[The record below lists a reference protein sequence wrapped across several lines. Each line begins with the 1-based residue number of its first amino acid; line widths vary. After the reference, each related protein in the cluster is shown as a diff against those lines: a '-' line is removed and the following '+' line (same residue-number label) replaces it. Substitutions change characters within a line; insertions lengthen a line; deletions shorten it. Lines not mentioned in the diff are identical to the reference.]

1 MIWVTIIGMNPTKKK
16 VTFETLPDLQLEATA
31 GWDDY
36 ELLDSGN
43 GLKLERYGV
52 FRLARPEAEA
62 IWRPAFPESEW
73 QAADAVFKPG
83 AEEQGGNWTMR
94 TQLPDEWMMG
104 YGGLRFAVQASG
116 SRHVGVF
123 PEQAPYWD
131 WIALQ
136 VEAAG
141 RPIEALNLFGYTGL
155 ATLAAARSG
164 AKVTHVD
171 ASRKAIQ
178 WAKHNQSLSGLEDAP
193 VRWMVDDALKFVQRE
208 ARRGRKYE
216 GLILDPP
223 KFGRGPKGQVWEF
236 YKLLPDL
243 LQACG
248 EILSPDLQFV
258 ALTAYAVKAS
268 PRTLQQA
275 LAEMLEPHVSS
286 GRLEAGELALRES
299 SGSRLLPMAVFARWG
314 AGTTRHA
321 S

>member
-1 MIWVTIIGMNPTKKK
+1 MNPPQKKNSLNL
-16 VTFETLPDLQLEATA
+16 LPDLQLETTS

-36 ELLDSGN
+36 ELLGSG
-43 GLKLERYGV
+43 GGQKLERYGA
-52 FRLARPEAEA
+52 FRLVRPEAETLWRPARPEAE
-62 IWRPAFPESEW
+62 WL
-73 QAADAVFKPG
+73 AADAAFKPG
-83 AEEQGGNWTMR
+83 AEEQGGNWVER
-94 TQLPDEWMMG
+94 TRLPDEWIMG
-104 YGGLRFAVQASG
+104 YGGLRFAVQVSG

-131 WIALQ
+131 WIAAQ
-136 VEAAG
+136 VEAAD
-141 RPIEALNLFGYTGL
+141 RPVEVLNLFGYTGL
-155 ATLAAARSG
+155 ATLAALRAG

-178 WAKHNQSLSGLEDAP
+178 WAQRNQSLSGLEDAP
-193 VRWMVDDALKFVQRE
+193 VRWLVDDALKFVQRE

-248 EILSPDLQFV
+248 EILSPDVQFV

-275 LAEMLEPHVSS
+275 LAEMLSPHVS
-286 GRLEAGELALRES
+286 GGHLEAGELALRES
-299 SGSRLLPMAVFARWG
+299 GGGRLLPMAVFARWG
-314 AGTTRHA
+314 AG
-321 S
+321 

>member
-1 MIWVTIIGMNPTKKK
+1 MNATKKK
-16 VTFETLPDLQLEATA
+16 TSPDILPGIQLEATS

-43 GLKLERYGV
+43 GQKLERFGA
-52 FRLARPEAEA
+52 FRLVRPEAEA
-62 IWRPAFPESEW
+62 IWRPARPEKEW
-73 QAADAVFKPG
+73 QAVDAAFNPA
-83 AEEQGGNWTMR
+83 AEEQGGNWDAR
-94 TQLPDEWMMG
+94 VQLPDEWMMG
-104 YGGLRFAVQASG
+104 YGGLRFAVRASG

-123 PEQAPYWD
+123 PEQALYWD
-131 WIALQ
+131 WIGSQ
-136 VEAAG
+136 VEAVG
-141 RPIEALNLFGYTGL
+141 RPIEVLNLFGYTGL
-155 ATLAAARSG
+155 ATLAAARAG

-178 WAKHNQSLSGLEDAP
+178 WAKHNQSLSGMEDAP
-193 VRWMVDDALKFVQRE
+193 VRWLVDDALKFVQRE

-216 GLILDPP
+216 GFILDPP

-243 LQACG
+243 LQSCG

-275 LAEMLEPHVSS
+275 LAEMLEERVS
-286 GRLEAGELALRES
+286 GGQVEAGELGLRES
-299 SGSRLLPMAVFARWG
+299 GGGRLLPMAVFARWG
-314 AGTTRHA
+314 AG
-321 S
+321 